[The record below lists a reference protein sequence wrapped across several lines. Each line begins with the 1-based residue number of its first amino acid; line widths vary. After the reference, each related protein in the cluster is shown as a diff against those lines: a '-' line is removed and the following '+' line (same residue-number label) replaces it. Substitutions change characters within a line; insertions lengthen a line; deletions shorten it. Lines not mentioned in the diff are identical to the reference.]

1 MVRVASLGLKNFKSI
16 GGKQQ
21 KITLSP
27 ITLLFG
33 PNSAGK
39 STVLQ
44 SLIYLREI
52 VSNRNLNPDTTELGG
67 SWLDLGGF
75 KNLIHGHNLDE
86 AIEFEVDIALEGD
99 ELPDY
104 LHEYEVELLDEAGL
118 PAVTDFFSELE
129 IATLRLRLR
138 WSNSLGRV
146 VVERYDCALNGQEVA
161 SLQASLDGRRVSIE
175 RMPLLFEGLQTPVD
189 AFGDGTSLAQL
200 LSELLNTSVLDRG
213 SASLSVDRPF
223 KDSSI
228 DEMEARV
235 LSGDLP
241 ARQLLTQIKS
251 ELSYRSSRRA
261 YALEQ
266 RMDDL
271 LALHKI
277 SPVVE
282 FMGLHDQPDA
292 MPAIDT
298 GLELDSDVW
307 LISDAQNGFEQA
319 QKHLVMAVINTAV
332 CGPLKCLSSWLD
344 ELSYIG
350 PLRDLPPRSIL
361 PRSTPDKS
369 RWAQGLA
376 AWEMLPTAKSELI
389 REINFWLGDDCLKS
403 GYQLLVKKYRE
414 LEDDH
419 PLFMMLED
427 EMELDDQEVIKELLN
442 DLPHKVRVCLKE
454 ESSDLEVMP
463 QDIGVGISQLF
474 PVIALAV
481 IQKQGL
487 AAIEQPELHIHP
499 RLQVE
504 LADVFVRYAKDSNV
518 MFLLET
524 HSEHLMLRL
533 LRRVRQ
539 AREFDLP
546 EGLVTLS
553 PDDLA
558 VHYVEPSE
566 FGTEFKQLRV
576 NEDGDFM
583 DEWPH
588 GFFDERDEELFF

>member
-1 MVRVASLGLKNFKSI
+1 MARVASLGLKNFKSI

-52 VSNRNLNPDTTELGG
+52 VGNRNLNPDTTELGG

-75 KNLIHGHNLDE
+75 KNLVHGHNLDE

-104 LHEYEVELLDEAGL
+104 LHDYEVEMLDEAGL
-118 PAVTDFFSELE
+118 PTVTDFFSGLA
-129 IATLRLRLR
+129 IANLRLRLR
-138 WSNSLGRV
+138 WSNILDRV
-146 VVERYDCALNGQEVA
+146 VIERYDCALNGQEVA
-161 SLQASLDGRRVSIE
+161 SLQASLDGRQVSIE
-175 RMPLLFEGLQTPVD
+175 RMPLLFEGLQAPVD
-189 AFGDGTSLAQL
+189 AFDDGASLAQL
-200 LSELLNTSVLDRG
+200 LGELLHTSALDIG

-228 DEMEARV
+228 VEMEARV

-241 ARQLLTQIKS
+241 AHQLLAQIKS
-251 ELSYRSSRRA
+251 ELSHRTSRRA
-261 YALEQ
+261 HALEQ
-266 RMDDL
+266 QVDDL
-271 LALHKI
+271 LALHKV

-292 MPAIDT
+292 MPAMDT
-298 GLELDSDVW
+298 GLELDSDFW
-307 LISDAQNGFEQA
+307 LISDNQNGSEQA

-376 AWEMLPTAKSELI
+376 AWEMLPTAKPSLI
-389 REINFWLGDDCLKS
+389 DEVNFWLGDGCLKS

-414 LEDDH
+414 LEDEH
-419 PLFMMLED
+419 PLFMMLQSD
-427 EMELDDQEVIKELLN
+427 MDLDDQVVIKELLE
-442 DLPHKVRVCLKE
+442 DLPHKVRVCLRE
-454 ESSDLEVMP
+454 ESSGLEVMP

-539 AREFDLP
+539 AGESDMP
-546 EGLVTLS
+546 EDLVTLS
-553 PDDLA
+553 PNDLA
-558 VHYVEPSE
+558 VHYVEPSDI
-566 FGTEFKQLRV
+566 GTEFKQLRV
-576 NEDGDFM
+576 NKDGDFM

-588 GFFDERDEELFF
+588 GFFDERDEEL